1 MNATSQKAFSLME
14 RMPAVKGRLRENVAL
29 DKVTWFRVGGPAA
42 VMFKPADETDLSEFL
57 KALDG
62 DIPVFTLGVGS
73 NLLVRDGGFKGVVIR
88 LGREFAKIERI
99 EENRLRVGGGA
110 LDGNAARF
118 AAEAGLTGA
127 EFLSGIPG
135 SIGGALRMN
144 AGAYGTEMKDVLV
157 SATAYDAQGTRHEIK
172 ASDMGFSYRHSDIPK
187 DWIFTEALLQLA
199 VGNDAEIA
207 AKMTEI
213 ASSRAESQPI
223 KSRTGGSTF
232 ANPEGKKSWELIDA
246 VGGRGL
252 TIGAAQISEK
262 HCNFLINTGGATA
275 RDIEAVGEEA
285 RRRVFEKFDTL
296 LRWEIVRLGD
306 DLEEDA
312 DIVERVAS

>member
-1 MNATSQKAFSLME
+1 MNASEHKTSDLIE
-14 RMPAVKGRLRENVAL
+14 RMPVVKGRLREKVAL

-57 KALDG
+57 KSLDA

-73 NLLVRDGGFKGVVIR
+73 NLLVRDGGFNGVVIR
-88 LGREFAKIERI
+88 LGREFAKIHRVG
-99 EENRLRVGGGA
+99 ENRLRVGGGV

-118 AAEAGLTGA
+118 AAEEGLTGA

-144 AGAYGTEMKDVLV
+144 AGAYGVEMKDILV
-157 SATAYDAQGTRHEIK
+157 SAIAYDSQGVRHEISAK
-172 ASDMGFSYRHSDIPK
+172 QMGFSYRHSDIPG
-187 DWIFTEALLQLA
+187 DWIFTEALLQL
-199 VGNDAEIA
+199 VSGNEAEIA
-207 AKMTEI
+207 SKMREI
-213 ASSRAESQPI
+213 ATSREESQPI

-232 ANPEGKKSWELIDA
+232 ANPRGKKSWELIDA
-246 VGGRGL
+246 AGARGL

-306 DLEEDA
+306 YLEEDA
-312 DIVERVAS
+312 KMLDRMAS